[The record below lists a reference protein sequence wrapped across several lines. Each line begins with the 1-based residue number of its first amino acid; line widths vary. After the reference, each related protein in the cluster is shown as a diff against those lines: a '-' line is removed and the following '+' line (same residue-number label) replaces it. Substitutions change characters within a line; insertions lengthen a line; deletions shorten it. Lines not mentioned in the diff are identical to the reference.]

1 MTYKRRAIKRRQQLQ
16 IYQFFVDTHADDPTI
31 NSNVYNKPGMMQQD
45 RVQPIVALQ
54 AIRRLIADP
63 EQTQEVF
70 TIIRA
75 LSGKA
80 LQNGY
85 TRFAATK
92 TGQRIL
98 REEIDLLDTL
108 QNQAAL
114 QSLPRDSLGRHYLQF
129 VTSENLSADGLVDA
143 SDTAEIGELEEDMA
157 RFAMRQRDMHD
168 LWHTLTG
175 YGRDTLGELC
185 LLCFTY
191 AQTKNRGIG
200 FICLVGANKLS
211 QEYGRGV
218 YRAAW
223 RAYRDGKRAAWL
235 PAQDWENLLCEHIDE
250 LRQHL
255 RIDPPQDYIS
265 LRETLV
271 TA

>member
-1 MTYKRRAIKRRQQLQ
+1 MR
-16 IYQFFVDTHADDPTI
+16 
-31 NSNVYNKPGMMQQD
+31 YN
-45 RVQPIVALQ
+45 RIQPLVALR

-63 EQTQEVF
+63 EQTHEVF

-75 LSGKA
+75 LSGNA
-80 LQNGY
+80 LENAYQ
-85 TRFAATK
+85 RFVT
-92 TGQRIL
+92 TEVGQRVL
-98 REEIDLLDTL
+98 RNKIELLDTL
-108 QNQAAL
+108 QDRDHL
-114 QSLPRDSLGRHYLQF
+114 QTFPRDSLGGHYLQF
-129 VTSENLSADGLVDA
+129 VTSENLSAEGLVDA
-143 SDTAEIGELEEDMA
+143 SDSAEINQLEGDLA

-211 QEYGRGV
+211 HEYGRGV

-223 RAYRDGKRAAWL
+223 RAYQDGRRAAWL
-235 PAQDWENLLCEHIDE
+235 PAQDWEALLSVPISP
-250 LRQHL
+250 LRTQLGIHA
-255 RIDPPQDYIS
+255 PQDYLQLRQS
-265 LRETLV
+265 LAV
-271 TA
+271 A